1 MTGLMLGSRVQCEC
15 INSMYTE
22 THETALRIDQL
33 TTVLW
38 INTPGSLTCVFL
50 AGSG

>member
-1 MTGLMLGSRVQCEC
+1 MTGLMLGSRVQCEY